1 VYKPDP
7 HAYRLAIEAFRLRH
21 EAIAF
26 VASAG
31 WDAAGART
39 FGYQTFSANRQNQPD
54 EELGM
59 ADITSGA
66 TLSDLI
72 VHLTPQP
79 TRTG

>member
-7 HAYRLAIEAFRLRH
+7 HAYHLAIKAFRLRH

-39 FGYQTFSANRQNQPD
+39 FGYQTFWANRQN
-54 EELGM
+54 
-59 ADITSGA
+59 
-66 TLSDLI
+66 
-72 VHLTPQP
+72 
-79 TRTG
+79 